1 MNRLQFMHKDLSMN
15 PNELMTATGVKPSA
29 LRLQIYHYLDT
40 HRTHPTVYEMYSDL
54 AESYPTLSKTTV
66 YNTVKLLAETDIIK
80 AIAIEGFRTRY
91 DANTAFH
98 AHFLCRKCGM
108 VYDIFDVKEPDFP
121 ENGFVA
127 ETTDVYYSG
136 SCKNCQNKIKN

>member
-1 MNRLQFMHKDLSMN
+1 MN
-15 PNELMTATGVKPSA
+15 PTELMTAKGVMPSA
-29 LRLQIYHYLDT
+29 LRLQIYTYLDT
-40 HRTHPTVYEMYSDL
+40 HRTHPTVEDIYSSL
-54 AESYPTLSKTTV
+54 SEIYPTLSKTTV

-80 AIAIEGFRTRY
+80 AIAIEGFRIRY

-121 ENGFVA
+121 ENGFAA

-136 SCKNCQNKIKN
+136 SCKNCLNKI

>member
-1 MNRLQFMHKDLSMN
+1 MN
-15 PNELMTATGVKPSA
+15 PTELMTAKGVKPSA
-29 LRLQIYHYLDT
+29 LRLQIYDYLDK
-40 HRTHPTVYEMYSDL
+40 HRTHPMFEEIYSSL
-54 AESYPTLSKTTV
+54 SEIYPTLSKTTV

-108 VYDIFDVKEPDFP
+108 VYDIFDLKEQYFP
-121 ENGFVA
+121 QNGFAA
-127 ETTDVYYSG
+127 ETKYVYYSG
-136 SCKNCQNKIKN
+136 IYKKC